1 METARRHAALTPD
14 RPAYAFLPDGEEE
27 SVRFGFAGI
36 DARARAVA
44 AVLQDRGLTGERV
57 LIAYPSGPAYVQ
69 GFLGCLYA
77 GAVAVPCDEPR
88 PGPGAGRL
96 AAIRA
101 DARPALALA
110 APAPGTDGPLG
121 GLPTL
126 DVTGIPDSAAAHWT
140 DPAPAARDLAF
151 LQYTSGSTRQ
161 PRGVMVDHGNLLA
174 NERSIEAAC
183 GHDRD
188 STFVGWLPLFHDM
201 GLVANLLQP
210 LHLGSLSVL
219 MPPMAFLQRPGRWL
233 RAVSR
238 YRAHTSGG
246 PDFAYDLCVR
256 RVTAAEREEL
266 DLAHWLV
273 AYNGAEPVRADTMRR
288 FAESF
293 APHGFDPAAHFP
305 SYGLA
310 EATLLVA
317 AGPKKRPPRVLA
329 ADRAALRR
337 GRVRPAT
344 GDDAATALVGHGT
357 AGVDTEV
364 LVVDPDTRRPLPD
377 GHVGEL
383 WVRGGGVARGYWGRP
398 EESRP
403 VLAAHLNGPGNGPGD
418 GPFLRTGDLGA
429 RHDGELFLTGRLKDL
444 IVVRGQNHSPH
455 DLERTAE
462 EAHPAL
468 RVTCCAAFSVED
480 DGEERLVLCCELN
493 SYRPAPDLPAIAE
506 TVRAALARRHGI
518 ALHTLVVLRRGGIAK
533 TTSGKVRRQY
543 CRTAYLD
550 GTLRVHGQV
559 RPTATEDGPEL
570 PRTTD
575 PVRLATALR
584 DLAAARAG
592 RDTPLPDLGEPV
604 AALGL
609 DSLAALHVHHRVQA
623 VYGVTLPAT
632 ALLGD
637 ATFLHLAEL
646 TLAARATPQPARP
659 REPAPEAAGWL
670 PVTQGQRALWF
681 EQSLDPGAAAYHL
694 VRAMAVHGPL
704 DEAAFTDA
712 VARTVRRHPALRTR
726 FALHDGEPVCRTER
740 DGPRLSVR
748 DASDLPEEE
757 FRELLAETG
766 DRPFDLLTGGPPVR
780 LTLFRRSGGHVL
792 LLAAHHLVADFWSLV
807 VLLRD
812 LAVTLSGAA
821 AEEAPAGL
829 THADLLAA
837 EQRRTGPSDDRDLA
851 HWKRALHRAPAALDL
866 PADLPRPAVRGFAGA
881 THRFHLPPRLA
892 QRLTALARERHCTL
906 FTTLLAGYQALLHR
920 VTGRPD
926 LVVGSLLAGR
936 QDARSARTVGYLVN
950 PLPLR
955 STTDPGEP
963 FTALLR
969 RTRQGLLAAVEHGG
983 YPFGRLVSHL
993 APDRTPD
1000 RAPLVQSL
1008 FVLQRE
1014 YGEEA
1019 DGFRALALG
1028 TAGRLRLPGLDL
1040 EPLEVPRRWSQLDLS
1055 LSMAE
1060 TDGGLTGVWEYR
1072 TDLFTAT
1079 TVAALTSAFT
1089 EILRTLAEAPDTP
1102 VDALDLTGGR
1112 AGRPAAGPDVPRP
1125 ATSLHHLV
1133 SAAAHR
1139 HPGRVAVTAPTEDG
1153 TARHLSHAGLHR
1165 AATTLAARLR
1175 RLGVRAEDPVA
1186 VLTGRGL
1193 HLPVAYL
1200 GVLHAGATVLPLD
1213 PQDPPGRNARAVAA
1227 AGARLVLTD
1236 APSAG
1241 LAAGL
1246 GAPVL
1251 TVEDGTRGTERLS
1264 ADVHPEQAAY
1274 LLYTSGSTGTRKG
1287 VLVPH
1292 RALVNRVLWMQ
1303 EEYGLLPG
1311 ERVLHKTPVTFD
1323 VSLWE
1328 LFWPLTAGG
1337 TLVQAPPGAHRD
1349 PERLLRVLAREDVS
1363 TVHFVPSVLTPFL
1376 AEAAQ
1381 AAARGTRPAALRRLV
1396 CSGEALPARA
1406 ADEAAR
1412 LLGARVHNL
1421 YGPTEAA
1428 VDVTAWPCRPGDPGP
1443 VPIGRPIANTAVEV
1457 LDGHRRPLPAPL
1469 PGELYLSGACL
1480 ARGYHRAPA
1489 ATAERFEPAPGGGG
1503 PSSRSAAS
1511 GSSPPRSPRP
1521 CAPCPTWPTPP
1532 SSSATAAWPPTWSP
1546 GNGPGPRRT
1555 CGTRCASGCP
1565 ARWSPP
1571 ASPSWTGCR

>member
-1 METARRHAALTPD
+1 MVPLDRIPLTRNGKLDRAALPDPAAGRAARPPDRRARTATERTLARLLADLLKTSPETIGVHDNLFDLGGDSLMVTQFHSRVVEEFDVDLPVRRVYQALDIAALATTVEDFRARADRQAILSALAEVEALPPEPSGPPVWEGSRAPSDSASWRCGVRASGCGGVPRRRGRRRQRLVGTAVRTARAGGGCAPSGSVPGPRRVRASVRGGMPRRRDRRRYRPVGTAGRMARTGGGRAPGGPASWRCGVRASGCGGVPRRRGRRRSGWSVRPYALSAPEGAAPQLTPPRGPVEPAFPGGPAAAGTGGKRCRPHCPHCPHRPHRRGAVPRVTPPRSIVETARRHAALTPD

-88 PGPGAGRL
+88 PGPGAERL

-383 WVRGGGVARGYWGRP
+383 WVRGGEWPAATGAARGVPARAGRP
-398 EESRP
+398 PQRP
-403 VLAAHLNGPGNGPGD
+403 RKRPRRRPLPAYRRPRRPARRRAVPHRPPQGPDRRPRPEPLPARPRTHRGGGP
-418 GPFLRTGDLGA
+418 
-429 RHDGELFLTGRLKDL
+429 
-444 IVVRGQNHSPH
+444 
-455 DLERTAE
+455 
-462 EAHPAL
+462 PAL

-592 RDTPLPDLGEPV
+592 RDTPAGPRRTRRGPRP
-604 AALGL
+604 GL
-609 DSLAALHVHHRVQA
+609 LAALHVHHRVQA

-659 REPAPEAAGWL
+659 REPAPEAA
-670 PVTQGQRALWF
+670 A
-681 EQSLDPGAAAYHL
+681 
-694 VRAMAVHGPL
+694 
-704 DEAAFTDA
+704 
-712 VARTVRRHPALRTR
+712 
-726 FALHDGEPVCRTER
+726 
-740 DGPRLSVR
+740 
-748 DASDLPEEE
+748 
-757 FRELLAETG
+757 
-766 DRPFDLLTGGPPVR
+766 
-780 LTLFRRSGGHVL
+780 
-792 LLAAHHLVADFWSLV
+792 
-807 VLLRD
+807 
-812 LAVTLSGAA
+812 
-821 AEEAPAGL
+821 
-829 THADLLAA
+829 
-837 EQRRTGPSDDRDLA
+837 
-851 HWKRALHRAPAALDL
+851 
-866 PADLPRPAVRGFAGA
+866 
-881 THRFHLPPRLA
+881 
-892 QRLTALARERHCTL
+892 
-906 FTTLLAGYQALLHR
+906 
-920 VTGRPD
+920 
-926 LVVGSLLAGR
+926 
-936 QDARSARTVGYLVN
+936 
-950 PLPLR
+950 
-955 STTDPGEP
+955 
-963 FTALLR
+963 
-969 RTRQGLLAAVEHGG
+969 
-983 YPFGRLVSHL
+983 
-993 APDRTPD
+993 
-1000 RAPLVQSL
+1000 
-1008 FVLQRE
+1008 
-1014 YGEEA
+1014 
-1019 DGFRALALG
+1019 
-1028 TAGRLRLPGLDL
+1028 
-1040 EPLEVPRRWSQLDLS
+1040 
-1055 LSMAE
+1055 
-1060 TDGGLTGVWEYR
+1060 
-1072 TDLFTAT
+1072 
-1079 TVAALTSAFT
+1079 
-1089 EILRTLAEAPDTP
+1089 
-1102 VDALDLTGGR
+1102 
-1112 AGRPAAGPDVPRP
+1112 
-1125 ATSLHHLV
+1125 
-1133 SAAAHR
+1133 
-1139 HPGRVAVTAPTEDG
+1139 
-1153 TARHLSHAGLHR
+1153 
-1165 AATTLAARLR
+1165 
-1175 RLGVRAEDPVA
+1175 
-1186 VLTGRGL
+1186 
-1193 HLPVAYL
+1193 
-1200 GVLHAGATVLPLD
+1200 
-1213 PQDPPGRNARAVAA
+1213 
-1227 AGARLVLTD
+1227 
-1236 APSAG
+1236 
-1241 LAAGL
+1241 
-1246 GAPVL
+1246 
-1251 TVEDGTRGTERLS
+1251 
-1264 ADVHPEQAAY
+1264 
-1274 LLYTSGSTGTRKG
+1274 
-1287 VLVPH
+1287 
-1292 RALVNRVLWMQ
+1292 
-1303 EEYGLLPG
+1303 
-1311 ERVLHKTPVTFD
+1311 
-1323 VSLWE
+1323 
-1328 LFWPLTAGG
+1328 
-1337 TLVQAPPGAHRD
+1337 
-1349 PERLLRVLAREDVS
+1349 
-1363 TVHFVPSVLTPFL
+1363 
-1376 AEAAQ
+1376 
-1381 AAARGTRPAALRRLV
+1381 
-1396 CSGEALPARA
+1396 
-1406 ADEAAR
+1406 
-1412 LLGARVHNL
+1412 
-1421 YGPTEAA
+1421 
-1428 VDVTAWPCRPGDPGP
+1428 
-1443 VPIGRPIANTAVEV
+1443 
-1457 LDGHRRPLPAPL
+1457 
-1469 PGELYLSGACL
+1469 
-1480 ARGYHRAPA
+1480 
-1489 ATAERFEPAPGGGG
+1489 
-1503 PSSRSAAS
+1503 
-1511 GSSPPRSPRP
+1511 
-1521 CAPCPTWPTPP
+1521 
-1532 SSSATAAWPPTWSP
+1532 
-1546 GNGPGPRRT
+1546 
-1555 CGTRCASGCP
+1555 GCP
-1565 ARWSPP
+1565 
-1571 ASPSWTGCR
+1571 